1 MKVLVEA
8 PLSPYTGYGNDG
20 IGIVRAL
27 LRWGADVY
35 LNPTVVQAPL
45 PPDVAALLVKKL
57 VAPFDLAIVHVDPH
71 SLRAT
76 PSLATSAD
84 VVVGWT
90 MWEATNFKNL
100 KGRSTLRKEWKLF
113 DAIVAYDEVSRDAIA
128 DHYKGPIPIVQ
139 GGFWP
144 EDWPEVER
152 DFHEKNFYYCM
163 VGMLAERKDP
173 FLAIQAFKELKE
185 EHEEEFE
192 PARLSLKTMAPGL
205 HSSMEQVWPW
215 LRIYY
220 DVWDDETLRKFY
232 ASQHVLLA
240 PSRGEGKNMPALEF
254 QSTGG
259 TVIAT
264 NWGGHRQWLD
274 PSYNYPL
281 DYHMT
286 KVSPYFPDTY
296 NAKAELSHLKELI
309 LRTFRSREE
318 VKQKGETAAQ
328 IIPGLASWDSVMER
342 FLLRV
347 SETIDKTKGNA
358 LWTKATMARQELPR
372 ADS

>member
-1 MKVLVEA
+1 MKVLVEV

-35 LNPTVVQAPL
+35 LQPTTVQAPL
-45 PPDVAALLVKKL
+45 PADVAALLMKKL
-57 VAPFDLAIVHVDPH
+57 EAPFDLAIVHVDPK
-71 SLRAT
+71 SMKAPDVVRRNA
-76 PSLATSAD
+76 A

-100 KGRSTLRKEWKLF
+100 KGRSTFRKEWKNF
-113 DAIVAYDEVSRDAIA
+113 DAIVAYDDVSKGAIQE
-128 DHYKGPIPIVQ
+128 YFSGPVPVVQ
-139 GGFWP
+139 GGYWP
-144 EDWPEVER
+144 EDWPALER
-152 DFHEKNFYYCM
+152 DFHEDNFYYCM
-163 VGMLAERKDP
+163 VGMLTERKDP

-185 EHEEEFE
+185 EFPDEFE

-220 DVWDDETLRKFY
+220 DIWDDQTLRKFY

-264 NWGGHRQWLD
+264 NWGGHTQWLD

-281 DYHMT
+281 DYDLT
-286 KVSPYFPDTY
+286 RVSPYFPDTY
-296 NAKAELSHLKELI
+296 NAKARLDHLKELI
-309 LRTFRSREE
+309 LHTFRNRGE
-318 VKQKGETAAQ
+318 VQKKGETASQ
-328 IIPGLASWDSVMER
+328 IVPALAGWDAVLER
-342 FLLRV
+342 FLLQV
-347 SETIDKTKGNA
+347 SQNVDSDKGQR
-358 LWTKATMARQELPR
+358 LWMIATMARQEMPR
-372 ADS
+372 ADN